1 MSKEFSDKEREAL
14 QHRIEMKK
22 AKRDEKNEKKS
33 SPSDGKTILETIF
46 IVVRGLSVIFVTI
59 LSLGIIFGAAT
70 GMGYLVSLISDVKV
84 PSSKLLTEKINTI
97 HEASVMTYSN
107 GQPISDISSDL
118 IRTKVSSDQI
128 AKTLK
133 DALIATEDENFE
145 EHKGVVP
152 KAFFRAILGESMG
165 GSSSGGSTI
174 TQQLIK
180 QQVLGDSPTFKRKAT
195 EMVYAL
201 ELEKH
206 FTKDEILTDYLNVSP
221 FGRNN
226 KGQNIAGVEEAAQ
239 GIFGKSAKDLTI
251 PEAAFIAGLPQSPI
265 IYTPYGA
272 DGNLKSKENM
282 QYGLA
287 RQKDVLFNLYR
298 NGYISKKEYDAYIAY
313 DISTEFIAPAS
324 AETTSH
330 GYLYHV
336 VYNEAFE
343 RVYDYLIK
351 TDKVSEADQGN
362 DVIKET
368 YQKMAEQKLQQGGFT
383 ITATIDQGIYQAMQS
398 AVANYGYLLQDG
410 TGENQTG
417 NVLMDNKTGAVLGFV
432 GGLDYNT
439 NQNNHAFDTHRSPGS
454 SIKPILAYAPAID
467 MGIMGSASRLSNYPT
482 KFSSGE
488 PIMHDTSAGTQEMM
502 TLQDALDTSWNIPA
516 YWTYQTILKNGQSVK
531 PYMTKMGYKI
541 ANYQI
546 ESLPLGG
553 GIEPSVVQHTN
564 GYQALLNGGQYESY
578 YVVDSIKDSNGNE
591 IYKHQSQPV
600 QVFSKATSSI
610 MAELLK
616 GPIKSQKTTT
626 FYGQLSNLNPT
637 LASADWVGKTGTSND
652 FADVWLMVG
661 TPAVTLSSWV
671 GHDDHNVS
679 MAPLT
684 GYSNNS
690 EYVASLANAIYQ
702 ANPGVFGIEQRFT
715 LDPSVTKTTVLTA
728 TGEKTGAF
736 TGGGY
741 TNFTLSGPTT
751 ISYWAKQEGAPITQY
766 KFAIGGS
773 DSDYTNAWSKILGNN
788 AGNNSGNN
796 TGNSSG
802 NNSGNTTSSSSS
814 SNTDSTDSS
823 DKKKQ

>member
-1 MSKEFSDKEREAL
+1 MTKEFSDKEREAL
-14 QHRIEMKK
+14 QHRIAAKK
-22 AKRDEKNEKKS
+22 AKRQEKNKNKKKKKK
-33 SPSDGKTILETIF
+33 SPSDGRTILQTIF
-46 IVVRGLSVIFVTI
+46 IVVRGLSIVFATI

-70 GMGYLVSLISDVKV
+70 GTGYLVSLISDVKV
-84 PSSKLLTEKINTI
+84 PSSKELTDKINTI

-118 IRTKVSSDQI
+118 IRTKVSGDQI
-128 AKTLK
+128 AQTVK
-133 DALIATEDENFE
+133 DALIATEDENFKH
-145 EHKGVVP
+145 HKGVVP

-165 GSSSGGSTI
+165 GASSGGSTL

-206 FTKDEILTDYLNVSP
+206 STKDEILTDYLNVSP

-226 KGQNIAGVEEAAQ
+226 KGQNIAGVEAAAQ

-265 IYTPYGA
+265 VYTPYGA

-282 QYGLA
+282 QYGLG

-298 NGYISKKEYDAYIAY
+298 NGYISKKEYDAYVAY
-313 DISTEFIAPAS
+313 DVSTEFIAPA
-324 AETTSH
+324 APETTTH

-336 VYNEAFE
+336 VYNEAFDK
-343 RVYDYLIK
+343 VYDYLIK

-362 DVIKET
+362 DVVKET
-368 YQKMAEQKLQQGGFT
+368 YQKMAEQKLQQGDFT

-417 NVLMDNKTGAVLGFV
+417 NVLMDNKTGAVLGFI

-454 SIKPILAYAPAID
+454 SIKPILAYGPAID

-482 KFSSGE
+482 KFASGQ

-541 ANYQI
+541 SDYQI

-564 GYQALLNGGQYESY
+564 GYQALLNGGQYEPY
-578 YVVDSIKDSNGNE
+578 YVVDSIKDGNGNE

-600 QVFSKATSSI
+600 QVYSKATSSI

-626 FYGQLSNLNPT
+626 FYGQLSNLNPS
-637 LASADWVGKTGTSND
+637 LAGADWVGKTGTSND
-652 FADVWLMVG
+652 FADAWLMVA
-661 TPAVTLSSWV
+661 TPAVTLSSWI
-671 GHDDHNVS
+671 GHDDQRVS

-684 GYSNNS
+684 GYNNNS
-690 EYVASLANAIYQ
+690 QFVAQVANSIYQ
-702 ANPGVFGIEQRFT
+702 ASPGVFGVEQRFSM
-715 LDPSVTKTTVLTA
+715 DPSVTKSTVLVS
-728 TGEKTGAF
+728 TGEKPGTF
-736 TGGGY
+736 TGGSY
-741 TNFTLSGPTT
+741 NNFTLSGPTT
-751 ISYWAKQEGAPITQY
+751 TSYWAKTEGAPTTQY

-773 DSDYTNAWSKILGNN
+773 DSDYANAWTKI
-788 AGNNSGNN
+788 SGNN
-796 TGNSSG
+796 TGNNTTNNNNTDNKDNSDNKKQSG
-802 NNSGNTTSSSSS
+802 N
-814 SNTDSTDSS
+814 
-823 DKKKQ
+823 

>member
-1 MSKEFSDKEREAL
+1 MTREFSDKEREAL
-14 QHRIEMKK
+14 QHRIEAKK
-22 AKRDEKNEKKS
+22 AKRNEKNKNKNKK
-33 SPSDGKTILETIF
+33 SPSDGKTILETTF
-46 IVVRGLSVIFVTI
+46 IVVRGLGVVFATI
-59 LSLGIIFGAAT
+59 LSLGIIFSAAT
-70 GMGYLVSLISDVKV
+70 GTGYLVSLISDVKV
-84 PSSKLLTEKINTI
+84 PSSKVLTEKINTI
-97 HEASVMTYSN
+97 PEASVMTYSN
-107 GQPISDISSDL
+107 GQSISDISSDL
-118 IRTKVSSDQI
+118 IRTKVSSDQM
-128 AKTLK
+128 AQTVKN
-133 DALIATEDENFE
+133 ALIATEDENFE
-145 EHKGVVP
+145 HHKGVVP

-226 KGQNIAGVEEAAQ
+226 KGQNIAGVEEAAK

-265 IYTPYGA
+265 VYTPYGA

-282 QYGLA
+282 QYGLD

-298 NGYISKKEYDAYIAY
+298 NGYISKKEYEAYKAY
-313 DISTEFIAPAS
+313 DISTEFIAPAT
-324 AETTSH
+324 AETASH

-336 VYNEAFE
+336 VYNEAFDK
-343 RVYDYLIK
+343 VYDYLIK

-362 DVIKET
+362 DVVKET
-368 YQKMAEQKLQQGGFT
+368 YQKMAEQKLQQGDFT

-417 NVLMDNKTGAVLGFV
+417 NVLMDNKTGAVLGFI

-454 SIKPILAYAPAID
+454 SIKPILAYGPAID

-482 KFSSGE
+482 KFASGQ

-541 ANYQI
+541 SDYQI

-564 GYQALLNGGQYESY
+564 GYQALLNGGQYEPY
-578 YVVDSIKDSNGNE
+578 YVVDSIKDGNGNE

-600 QVFSKATSSI
+600 QVYSKATSSI

-626 FYGQLSNLNPT
+626 FYGQLSNLNPS
-637 LASADWVGKTGTSND
+637 LAGADWVGKTGTSND
-652 FADVWLMVG
+652 FADAWLMVA
-661 TPAVTLSSWV
+661 TPAVTLSSWI
-671 GHDDHNVS
+671 GHDDQRVS

-684 GYSNNS
+684 GYNNNS
-690 EYVASLANAIYQ
+690 QFVAQVANSIYQ
-702 ANPGVFGIEQRFT
+702 ASPGVFGVEQRFSM
-715 LDPSVTKTTVLTA
+715 DPSVTKSTVLVS
-728 TGEKTGAF
+728 TGEKPGTF
-736 TGGGY
+736 TGGSY
-741 TNFTLSGPTT
+741 NNFTLSGPTT
-751 ISYWAKQEGAPITQY
+751 TSYWAKTEGAPTTQY

-773 DSDYTNAWSKILGNN
+773 DSDYANAWTKI
-788 AGNNSGNN
+788 SGNN
-796 TGNSSG
+796 TGNNTTNNNNTDNKDNSDNKKQSG
-802 NNSGNTTSSSSS
+802 N
-814 SNTDSTDSS
+814 
-823 DKKKQ
+823 

>member
-1 MSKEFSDKEREAL
+1 MTKEFSDKEREAL
-14 QHRIEMKK
+14 QHRIKAKK
-22 AKRDEKNEKKS
+22 AKRNEKNKNKNKNKK

-46 IVVRGLSVIFVTI
+46 MVVRGLAVIFATI

-70 GMGYLVSLISDVKV
+70 GTGYLVSLISDVKV
-84 PSSKLLTEKINTI
+84 PASKVLTEKINTI
-97 HEASVMTYSN
+97 PEASLMTYSN

-118 IRTKVSSDQI
+118 IRTKVSGDQI
-128 AKTLK
+128 AQTVKN
-133 DALIATEDENFE
+133 ALIATEDENFE
-145 EHKGVVP
+145 HHKGVVP

-226 KGQNIAGVEEAAQ
+226 KGQNIAGVEEAAK
-239 GIFGKSAKDLTI
+239 GIFGKSAKELTI

-265 IYTPYGA
+265 VYTPYGA

-282 QYGLA
+282 QYGLD

-298 NGYISKKEYDAYIAY
+298 NGYISKKEYEAYKAY
-313 DISTEFIAPAS
+313 DISTEFIAPAT

-336 VYNEAFE
+336 VYNEAFDK
-343 RVYDYLIK
+343 VYDYLIK

-362 DVIKET
+362 DVVKET

-383 ITATIDQGIYQAMQS
+383 ITATIDQGIYQAMQT

-432 GGLDYNT
+432 GGLDYNS

-454 SIKPILAYAPAID
+454 SIKPIIAYGPAID
-467 MGIMGSASRLSNYPT
+467 MGILGSASRLSNYPT

-516 YWTYQTILKNGQSVK
+516 YWTYQTMLKNGQSVK
-531 PYMTKMGYKI
+531 PYMSKMGYKVD
-541 ANYQI
+541 NYQI

-553 GIEPSVVQHTN
+553 GIDPSVVQHTN
-564 GYQALLNGGQYESY
+564 GYQALLNGGQYEQY
-578 YVVDSIKDSNGNE
+578 YVVDSIKDGNGKE
-591 IYKHQSQPV
+591 IYKHESKPV
-600 QVFSKATSSI
+600 QVYSKATSSI

-637 LASADWVGKTGTSND
+637 LAGADWVGKTGTSND
-652 FADVWLMVG
+652 FVDVWLMVA
-661 TPAVTLSSWV
+661 TPTVTLSSWV
-671 GHDDHNVS
+671 GHDDNTP
-679 MAPLT
+679 MAAMT
-684 GYSNNS
+684 GYNNNS
-690 EYVASLANAIYQ
+690 QYVAQLANSIYQ
-702 ANPGVFGIEQRFT
+702 ANPGVFGVEQRFT
-715 LDPSVTKTTVLTA
+715 LDPSVTKSTVLTS
-728 TGEKTGAF
+728 TGEKPGAF

-741 TNFTLSGPTT
+741 TNFTLSGSTT
-751 ISYWAKQEGAPITQY
+751 TSYWAKPEGAPTTQY

-773 DSDYTNAWSKILGNN
+773 DSDYANAWTKILGSNAGNN
-788 AGNNSGNN
+788 ANNNSGNN
-796 TGNSSG
+796 TGNSSSS
-802 NNSGNTTSSSSS
+802 NTSSS
-814 SNTDSTDSS
+814 NDDAN
-823 DKKKQ
+823 KKKP

>member
-1 MSKEFSDKEREAL
+1 MTREFSDKEREAL
-14 QHRIEMKK
+14 QHRIEAKK
-22 AKRDEKNEKKS
+22 AKRNEKNKNKNKNKK
-33 SPSDGKTILETIF
+33 SPSDGKTILETTF
-46 IVVRGLSVIFVTI
+46 IVVRGLGVVFATI
-59 LSLGIIFGAAT
+59 LSLGIIFSAAT
-70 GMGYLVSLISDVKV
+70 GTGYLVSLISDVKV
-84 PSSKLLTEKINTI
+84 PSSKVLTEKINTI
-97 HEASVMTYSN
+97 PEASVMTYSN
-107 GQPISDISSDL
+107 GQSISDISSDL
-118 IRTKVSSDQI
+118 IRTKVSSDQM
-128 AKTLK
+128 AQTVKN
-133 DALIATEDENFE
+133 ALIATEDENFE
-145 EHKGVVP
+145 HHKGVVP

-226 KGQNIAGVEEAAQ
+226 KGQNIAGVEEAAK

-265 IYTPYGA
+265 VYTPYGA

-282 QYGLA
+282 QYGLD

-298 NGYISKKEYDAYIAY
+298 NGYISKKEYEAYKAY
-313 DISTEFIAPAS
+313 DISTEFIAPAT
-324 AETTSH
+324 AETASH

-336 VYNEAFE
+336 VYNEAFDK
-343 RVYDYLIK
+343 VYDYLIK
-351 TDKVSEADQGN
+351 TDKVSEAEQGN

-383 ITATIDQGIYQAMQS
+383 ITATIDQGIYQAMQT

-432 GGLDYNT
+432 GGLDYNS

-454 SIKPILAYAPAID
+454 SIKPIIAYGPAID
-467 MGIMGSASRLSNYPT
+467 MGILGSASRLSNYPT

-516 YWTYQTILKNGQSVK
+516 YWTYQTMLKNGQSVK
-531 PYMTKMGYKI
+531 PYMSKMGYQVD
-541 ANYQI
+541 NYQI

-553 GIEPSVVQHTN
+553 GIDPSVVQHTN
-564 GYQALLNGGQYESY
+564 GYQALLNGGQYEQY
-578 YVVDSIKDSNGNE
+578 YVVDSIKDGNGKE
-591 IYKHQSQPV
+591 IYKHESKPV
-600 QVFSKATSSI
+600 QVYSKATSSI

-626 FYGQLSNLNPT
+626 FYGQLSNLNST
-637 LASADWVGKTGTSND
+637 LAGADWVGKTGTSND
-652 FADVWLMVG
+652 FVDAWLMVA

-671 GHDDHNVS
+671 GHDNNTP
-679 MAPLT
+679 MAAMT
-684 GYSNNS
+684 GYNNNS
-690 EYVASLANAIYQ
+690 QYVAQLANSIYR
-702 ANPGVFGIEQRFT
+702 ANPDVFGITQRFT
-715 LDPSVTKTTVLTA
+715 LDPSVTKSTVLTA
-728 TGEKTGAF
+728 TGEKPGTF

-751 ISYWAKQEGAPITQY
+751 TSYWAKPEGAPTTQY

-773 DSDYTNAWSKILGNN
+773 DSDYADAWTKILG
-788 AGNNSGNN
+788 SN
-796 TGNSSG
+796 TGNNA
-802 NNSGNTTSSSSS
+802 NNNAGNTTSSS
-814 SNTDSTDSS
+814 TDNAN
-823 DKKKQ
+823 KKKP